1 MKKKTKKETVKKD
14 NHLFYIIIQITI
26 LMILVLLFAIYFYVK
41 QIVPSALYTQQASI
55 MQSIMFDFENYT
67 LISTSNCGENC
78 IVFEWK
84 EQSQVKLKVNK
95 DTISYGDTTVKLSYG
110 SYFDNIK
117 VTSKTI
123 DNTSGKDSYL
133 IVDLP
138 IKSNITS
145 GNYGVYAVYQYDSNY
160 SAIHGSDFND
170 TNSIT
175 NSPIRLL
182 GDTEVLLSNN
192 ETYQE
197 KGWLIYNSKVWSK
210 GDLNNPLGVT
220 VTYSGDVNKEDT
232 TITYTITNDTGTYT
246 RTRTIKRK

>member
-1 MKKKTKKETVKKD
+1 MKKTTKKKKKGKD
-14 NHLFYIIIQITI
+14 NTLLYVITQIAI
-26 LMILVLLFAIYFYVK
+26 LMILVLLFAIYFYIK
-41 QIVPSALYTQQASI
+41 QIVPSALLNQQATI

-67 LISTSNCGENC
+67 LVSTSNCGENC
-78 IVFEWK
+78 IVLEWK
-84 EQSQVKLKVNK
+84 EQSQIKLKVDK
-95 DTISYGDTTVKLSYG
+95 DTITYGNTTIKLNYG
-110 SYFDNIK
+110 SYFDDIK

-123 DNTSGKDSYL
+123 NNTSGKDSYL

-197 KGWLIYNSKVWSK
+197 KGWLVYNSKVWTK
-210 GDLNNPLGVT
+210 GDLNNPLDVT
-220 VTYSGDVNKEDT
+220 VSYSGDVNKEDT
-232 TITYTITNDTGTYT
+232 IITYTITNDTGTYT

>member
-1 MKKKTKKETVKKD
+1 MKKKAKKETAKKD
-14 NHLFYIIIQITI
+14 NHLFYIIVQITI

-84 EQSQVKLKVNK
+84 ETSPAKLKLTK
-95 DTISYGDTTVKLSYG
+95 DTISYGDNTTKLSYG

-117 VTSKTI
+117 ITSKTI
-123 DNTSGKDSYL
+123 SGTIGVDSYL
-133 IVDLP
+133 LLDLP
-138 IKSNITS
+138 IKSNIAS
-145 GNYGVYAVYQYDSNY
+145 GNYGIYALYQYDSNKY
-160 SAIHGSDFND
+160 AIHGSDFND

-182 GDTEVLLSNN
+182 GDTEVELNSG

-197 KGWLIYNSKVWSK
+197 KGWLIYSDKVWTK

-220 VTYSGDVNKEDT
+220 ITNDDN
-232 TITYTITNDTGTYT
+232 TITYTITNETGTYT